1 MTEKSNVVTAEQ
13 ATEIIQ
19 KEKLERAERCRMN
32 VQKDLDA
39 DNCQI
44 RAFPFINA
52 EGRIVTQVEIVAL

>member
-44 RAFPFINA
+44 RAFPL
-52 EGRIVTQVEIVAL
+52 IVDGKIVVQADIVAL